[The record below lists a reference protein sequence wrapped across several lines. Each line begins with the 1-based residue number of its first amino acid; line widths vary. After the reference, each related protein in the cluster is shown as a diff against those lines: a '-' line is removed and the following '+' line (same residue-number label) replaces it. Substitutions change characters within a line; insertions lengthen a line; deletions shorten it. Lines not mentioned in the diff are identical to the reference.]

1 MTVLHHEA
9 LRDAGVTDYTI
20 EQCTEDYRRGIL
32 VLLTTEIMAIT
43 SLDPTNERGLALM
56 DLILRRVSTAV
67 ADLDV
72 LKLLPA

>member
-1 MTVLHHEA
+1 M
-9 LRDAGVTDYTI
+9 R
-20 EQCTEDYRRGIL
+20 EQQKRHQA
-32 VLLTTEIMAIT
+32 EIMAIT
-43 SLDPTNERGLALM
+43 SLDPANERGLALM